1 MVDSILQADIENL
14 ETNGFS
20 AATLINDTKRAV
32 NEIIAQ
38 NGVLSVVPITMGGTG
53 ASTAL
58 QARTNL
64 SAALDQL
71 SSSSSKGLMS
81 STQFNKLARL
91 IETVLRAWEP
101 VVDEGVIDISQ
112 YPTSAAGRFYEVQ
125 GLVSPAYFPPFDR
138 QLDNGDI
145 IAFDLSGNPSDIFNT
160 ASLGIDDI
168 YGLEDALYPQSKAG
182 AEVEFTT
189 PAFYGSVATPITSN
203 ITHDLVGAKVGVE
216 VTIYHNDDIAPTFPT
231 EWVLLGTGD
240 YVTDS
245 LNIVIARYIDSG
257 RIEYVITQEA

>member
-38 NGVLSVVPITMGGTG
+38 NGVLSVVPITSGGTG

-81 STQFNKLARL
+81 AAQFNKLARL
-91 IETVLRAWEP
+91 IETV
-101 VVDEGVIDISQ
+101 
-112 YPTSAAGRFYEVQ
+112 
-125 GLVSPAYFPPFDR
+125 
-138 QLDNGDI
+138 
-145 IAFDLSGNPSDIFNT
+145 
-160 ASLGIDDI
+160 
-168 YGLEDALYPQSKAG
+168 PQSKAG

-189 PAFYGSVATPITSN
+189 PAFYGSYAAPISSN
-203 ITHDLVGAKVGVE
+203 ITHDLVGAKAGVE
-216 VTIYHNDDIAPTFPT
+216 VTIYHNDDVAPTFPT
-231 EWVLLGTGD
+231 EWVLLGTGE
-240 YVTDS
+240 YVTNT
-245 LNIVIARYIDSG
+245 LNIIIARYIDSG